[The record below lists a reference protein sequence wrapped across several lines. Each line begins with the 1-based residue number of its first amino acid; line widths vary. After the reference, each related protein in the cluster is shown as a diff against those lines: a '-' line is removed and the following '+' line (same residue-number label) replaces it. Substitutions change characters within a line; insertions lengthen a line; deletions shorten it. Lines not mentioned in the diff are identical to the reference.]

1 MNDTFRET
9 DNKAADTAEEPNTEE
24 GTEKDPVQE
33 LQEKCAA
40 LQDQYMRTLAEMEN
54 LKKRHAREK
63 TESLSYGASKLLRD
77 ILPVVDNFERAMMMA
92 KGQEGAL
99 AEGMVLIQKE
109 LQRFLETQGVTV
121 VEAMGKIFD
130 PHVHEAMQEEE
141 SSDVPAGQVLRV
153 MQTGYQLRERLL
165 RPAMVV
171 VAKKAAEEAV
181 SEDPEEVSDDSA
193 EETTTA

>member
-1 MNDTFRET
+1 LNDTSRET

-92 KGQEGAL
+92 KDQKGPL
-99 AEGMVLIQKE
+99 AEGMMLIQKE
-109 LQRFLETQGVTV
+109 LQRFLEAQGVTV
-121 VEAMGKIFD
+121 VEAMDKAFD
-130 PHVHEAMQEEE
+130 PHVHEAMQEEA
-141 SSDVPAGQVLRV
+141 SRDVPAGQVLRV

-171 VAKKAAEEAV
+171 VAKNAAEEV
-181 SEDPEEVSDDSA
+181 SEDPEEASDDSA
-193 EETTTA
+193 EEMTKA

>member
-1 MNDTFRET
+1 MNDTSRET

-92 KGQEGAL
+92 KDQKGPL
-99 AEGMVLIQKE
+99 AEGMMLIQKE
-109 LQRFLETQGVTV
+109 LQRFLEAQGVTV
-121 VEAMGKIFD
+121 VEAMDKAFD
-130 PHVHEAMQEEE
+130 PHVHEAMQEEA
-141 SSDVPAGQVLRV
+141 SRDVPAGQVLRV

-171 VAKKAAEEAV
+171 VAKNAAEEV
-181 SEDPEEVSDDSA
+181 SEDPEEASDDSA
-193 EETTTA
+193 EEMTKA